1 MTQPACDTADA
12 RSIVKRASIAAA
24 AGVYQQGV
32 TFVSGVVIARV
43 IGAGDYGIFNL
54 ARNLVDVASIV
65 TRLGLEIGLQR
76 YFGEEVSRP
85 ERSRRRAVLAP
96 LRLAGFAAAL
106 VPLIAV
112 ALGLGNVLET
122 HVYRYA
128 GFDWILFCLALT
140 LPFATDLAILGGA
153 YRGVL
158 WVSRAMFAEAVLL
171 PTMRLVAVVVLFIVG
186 WRLWAVTVGT
196 TIASLLAA
204 AFLAACARTDFAPG
218 KTGPADWREAMRVI
232 RYSSVMAAAVL
243 VTTLTSTM
251 DIFVLGRFA
260 AADELGR
267 YSLIK
272 TLLLLMGLIG
282 GAFNQTTGALVA
294 ARHSQ
299 ADPAGIVRV
308 LSTTT
313 RWVTF
318 GTAPLLALFLVWGSS
333 LTSLFGPTFVAS
345 AAVTGWLA
353 AGQFLRAVLAPSG
366 WALSMTGKHV
376 LEFAILAVGLLVA
389 TIACVLAVPAYG
401 ALGAAVA
408 TGVATGATN
417 LARVLIVRRNLG
429 TLPFGRDLVIIPAAA
444 IALAVASDWLVAHW
458 QLPGEWHA
466 VVGCSCFAA
475 VYVAAAWLWLL
486 TPAERADVR
495 NTIAMIAPALTG
507 RSTVADR

>member
-1 MTQPACDTADA
+1 MTQSAGDTENA

-54 ARNLVDVASIV
+54 ARNLVDVVSIV

-76 YFGEEVSRP
+76 YFGEALSRG
-85 ERSRRRAVLAP
+85 ERSRRCAVLAP
-96 LRLAGFAAAL
+96 LRLVGFIAAL
-106 VPLIAV
+106 VPVIAV
-112 ALGLGNVLET
+112 ALGLGRILEMD
-122 HVYRYA
+122 VYRYA
-128 GFDWILFCLALT
+128 GFDWILLCLALT

-158 WVSRAMFAEAVLL
+158 WVSRAMFAEAVLV
-171 PTMRLVAVVVLFIVG
+171 PTIRLVVIVVLFIVG

-196 TIASLLAA
+196 AIASLLAA
-204 AFLAACARTDFAPG
+204 AFLAACARTDFASE
-218 KTGPADWREAMRVI
+218 KTTVTDWPEAMRVI

-243 VTTLTSTM
+243 VTTLGSTM

-299 ADPAGIVRV
+299 GDPAGIVRV

-333 LTSLFGPTFVAS
+333 VTALFGPSFVAS

-353 AGQFLRAVLAPSG
+353 AGQYLRAVLAPSG
-366 WALSMTGKHV
+366 WALSMTGRHV
-376 LEFAILAVGLLVA
+376 LEFAILAAGLLVG
-389 TIACVLAVPAYG
+389 TIACLLAVPAYG

-408 TGVATGATN
+408 TCVATGATN

-429 TLPFGRDLVIIPAAA
+429 TLPFGRDLVIIPAMA
-444 IALAVASDWLVAHW
+444 IALAMATDWLVARW

-466 VVGCSCFAA
+466 VVSCSCFAVA
-475 VYVAAAWLWLL
+475 YVPVAWRWLL
-486 TPAERADVR
+486 TPAERAEVR
-495 NTIAMIAPALTG
+495 NTLATIAPALVG

>member
-1 MTQPACDTADA
+1 MTQATHDSADA
-12 RSIVKRASIAAA
+12 RNIVKRASIAAA

-32 TFVSGVVIARV
+32 TFVSGLVIARV

-54 ARNLVDVASIV
+54 ARNLVDVVSIV

-76 YFGEEVSRP
+76 YFGEALSRT
-85 ERSRRRAVLAP
+85 ERSRRSAVLAP
-96 LRLAGFAAAL
+96 LRLVGFMAAL
-106 VPLIAV
+106 VPIAAV
-112 ALGLGNVLET
+112 ALGLGSVLEAD
-122 HVYRYA
+122 VYRYA
-128 GFDWILFCLALT
+128 GFDWILLCLAAT

-158 WVSRAMFAEAVLL
+158 WLSRAMFAEAVLL
-171 PTMRLVAVVVLFIVG
+171 PTLRLVAVVVLFVVG

-196 TIASLLAA
+196 TIASVLAA
-204 AFLAACARTDFAPG
+204 AFLATCARTDFAAE
-218 KTGPADWREAMRVI
+218 KTSATDWPEAMRVI

-308 LSTTT
+308 LATTT

-333 LTSLFGPTFVAS
+333 LTLLFGPSFAAS

-353 AGQFLRAVLAPSG
+353 TGQFLRAVLAPSG
-366 WALSMTGKHV
+366 WGLSMTGKHV
-376 LEFAILAVGLLVA
+376 LEFAILAAGLLVA

-408 TGVATGATN
+408 TCAATGATN

-429 TLPFGRDLVIIPAAA
+429 TLPFGRDLVVITGTS
-444 IALAVASDWLVAHW
+444 IALAITSDWLVSHW
-458 QLPGEWHA
+458 QLPGEWRA
-466 VVGCSCFAA
+466 VLGCACFAA
-475 VYVAAAWLWLL
+475 TYVGTAWLWLL
-486 TPAERADVR
+486 TPGEREDAR
-495 NTIAMIAPALTG
+495 NTLSTIAPALVG